1 MQFACNCMVCASL
14 KIGLHF
20 TLAQLLKAKKVHTE
34 FSAVPF
40 NSEVQLFM
48 FCNIWE
54 IFHWQIR

>member
-1 MQFACNCMVCASL
+1 MVCASL